1 MKFSFLRILALF
13 TLSITAI
20 ISCESDDSSSD
31 SGIAT
36 ARETQMAHLY
46 DNYITVLQQQHVNQ
60 TDDLINSVNAFTLN
74 PTSVTLLEARDSWK
88 AAFLTWK
95 NIETFNIGPI
105 QNAFLIPRVHTWPVS
120 STGIESRIID
130 ATVQN
135 SDDVDTIGATIKGY
149 AAIEYMLFNEND
161 QIVIDQFT
169 TGGTTTDRKAYL
181 NALSQNLASRARESQ
196 DLWIDF
202 ETDFK
207 TNLESGVNGNFNR
220 VINAMV
226 ASLESIKG
234 RKIEE
239 VLNSTPTDI
248 TLFENY
254 RSQISKEAIKANLD
268 AVYFTYTGDFND
280 IEGFGI
286 EEYTSE
292 VLNREDIDVELQ
304 SAFTTAYSTLNN
316 MNGSLE
322 NTAITDINQLEVLKE
337 DVQNIIRLLKVDFSS
352 AASIVITFNDNDG
365 D

>member
-1 MKFSFLRILALF
+1 MKFSILRILALF
-13 TLSITAI
+13 AISLTLI
-20 ISCESDDSSSD
+20 ISCDSDDSSSD
-31 SGIAT
+31 TSTAA
-36 ARETQMAHLY
+36 ARETQMTHLY
-46 DNYITVLQQQHVNQ
+46 DNYIILLQQQHVNQ
-60 TDDLINSVNAFTLN
+60 ANDLINTSNAFTLN

-95 NIETFNIGPI
+95 KIEIFNVGPI

-135 SDDVDTIGATIKGY
+135 SDDVDIIGATIKGY

-161 QIVIDQFT
+161 QVVIDQFT
-169 TGGTTTDRKAYL
+169 TGATTTDRKAYL
-181 NALSQNLASRARESQ
+181 NALSENLASRARESQ

-202 ETDFK
+202 ETEFK

-220 VINAMV
+220 IINAMV
-226 ASLESIKG
+226 AGLESIKG

-239 VLNSTPTDI
+239 VLNSSPTDI

-280 IEGFGI
+280 IEGFGV

-292 VLNREDIDVELQ
+292 VLNRDDLNVELQ
-304 SAFTTAYSTLNN
+304 SAFTAAYGTLNN
-316 MNGSLE
+316 MNDSLE
-322 NTAITDINQLEVLKE
+322 NIAITDINQLEVFKE